1 MKPTPY
7 VASLRVYE
15 PLSSFDRADQ
25 DRWSQLT
32 VKTPTGIDEQ
42 DQALRRVIASQL
54 LPIKPDGAHY
64 LEINDKK

>member
-42 DQALRRVIASQL
+42 DQALRS
-54 LPIKPDGAHY
+54 LP
-64 LEINDKK
+64 